1 MPYVQGGRMLN
12 ILIVDDE
19 PDLCDLIAETLR
31 EEGYQVTSAHDGAA
45 AIAAA
50 AEATFDVVLA
60 DMRLPK
66 MDGLT
71 LFRRLRAES
80 AV

>member
-1 MPYVQGGRMLN
+1 MLN

-19 PDLCDLIAETLR
+19 PDLCDLIADTLG
-31 EEGYQVTSAHDGAA
+31 EEGYQVTCAHDGAA

-50 AEATFDVVLA
+50 AETTFDVVLA

-66 MDGLT
+66 IDGLT
-71 LFRRLRAES
+71 LFRRLRQES
-80 AV
+80 PRPTSS